1 MREQSLQTFIRAISW
16 LLWLLAWAF
25 AVNLGARG
33 MELPPA
39 SIPGRLILAVSALV
53 CLRLSRRSVPAL
65 APASLLAMLAIWPDI
80 WSLTLG
86 LAVLLVLAVG
96 PRRRVHAVSSAS
108 IALCLTYVFLASGWP
123 RAPGPVELGLALRV
137 VPAWAILEGARWAL
151 AQPLESFGRRSTRPP
166 GAIELL
172 NPVLAWVLAV
182 VATSGWI
189 ALLVALL
196 AIPGQALLVR
206 LHSARRELRRVREA
220 LDARRAELLTLHA
233 VGRELLARADDAR
246 LGPLLDR
253 ECRKLFDP
261 DGFALHLAGE
271 TGLRTVYRREGER
284 IDTLPVP
291 ADPQLERKLA
301 EDKRGLCWR
310 RDDGPLEIDLGL
322 RHARSAMIVPLMVE
336 DRVAGALVVESG
348 QEDRYDE
355 QHLAV
360 LTTLAQQAAAALESA
375 NQQRRA
381 TIDSLTGFYL
391 REYFFR
397 RLAEEQRRARRYGGQ
412 FALLMIDLDGFKTV
426 NDRYGHLAGDR
437 YLRSVSR
444 TIRDQLRG
452 ADMPCRYGGDEFS
465 VLLPETDLNG
475 ASIIGERIRKAV
487 AGLEI
492 EAEGVLLRGTVSI
505 GLATFPEHARSDDEK
520 SLMRHADEA
529 LYRAKR
535 AGRDRVVPYAA

>member
-1 MREQSLQTFIRAISW
+1 MRERSLQTFIRAISW

-25 AVNLGARG
+25 AVHLGARG

-39 SIPGRLILAVSALV
+39 SVPGRLILAVSALV
-53 CLRLSRRSVPAL
+53 CLRLSRRSVPTL

-80 WSLTLG
+80 WSLALG

-108 IALCLTYVFLASGWP
+108 IALCLAYVFLASGWP
-123 RAPGPVELGLALRV
+123 TAPGPAELGLALRV
-137 VPAWAILEGARWAL
+137 VLAWAILEGARWAL

-172 NPVLAWVLAV
+172 NPALAWVLAV
-182 VATSGWI
+182 VAMSGWI
-189 ALLVALL
+189 ALLLALL
-196 AIPGQALLVR
+196 AIPGQVLLVR

-261 DGFALHLAGE
+261 DGFALHLAVK

-310 RDDGPLEIDLGL
+310 RDDGPLGIDLGL
-322 RHARSAMIVPLMVE
+322 RHTRSAMIVPLMVE

-348 QEDRYDE
+348 QENRYDE
-355 QHLAV
+355 HHLAV

-465 VLLPETDLNG
+465 VLLPETDLHG
-475 ASIIGERIRKAV
+475 ACIIGERIRKAV